1 MKKVPITMLFSGE
14 FFYEGKK
21 YKTKGYANSRIIC
34 HELNNPENE
43 MQFSAYSDVEVGDE
57 EAIRCLEFI
66 KIAKSSAESRLKEL
80 EEAIK
85 SLESQGVKQNSN
97 PTI

>member
-1 MKKVPITMLFSGE
+1 
-14 FFYEGKK
+14 
-21 YKTKGYANSRIIC
+21 
-34 HELNNPENE
+34 